1 MTIPENHSAM
11 TMTIASKDTDS
22 RERLITSTQ
31 QLLWERGYIGMSPSA
46 IQKKSGVGQGSM
58 YHHFKGKPELALAA
72 IMRSAAEMQE
82 TAESRFSS
90 RGTAIERISAFL
102 HSKRDLLRGCQAGRL
117 VQDPDVIAS
126 HELRQPLTDL
136 FDFVRRRLIE
146 IIQAGV
152 DSGEFDAAL
161 SPENTAEMIAA
172 SVQGGYVL
180 ARAANSVEPFN
191 RMVAAVIDML
201 QMRTNIAAQQHE
213 S

>member
-1 MTIPENHSAM
+1 MNINSENHSPV
-11 TMTIASKDTDS
+11 TPKDADS

-31 QLLWERGYIGMSPSA
+31 QLLWERGYIGVSPSA

-72 IMRSAAEMQE
+72 IVRSAAEMQA
-82 TAESRFSS
+82 TSESRFSS
-90 RGTAIERISAFL
+90 HGTAIERISAFL
-102 HSKRDLLRGCQAGRL
+102 HSKRDVLRGCQAGRL

-126 HELRQPLTDL
+126 AELRQPLDDL
-136 FDFVRRRLIE
+136 FHFVRMRLIS
-146 IIQAGV
+146 IIQSGV
-152 DSGEFDAAL
+152 DNGEFDAAL

-180 ARAANSVEPFN
+180 ARAADSIEPFN

-201 QMRTNIAAQQHE
+201 EMRATIAAQNRTR
-213 S
+213 